1 MIILRGFA
9 ILVGMAIIAAM
20 AHVVTM
26 MAGGYE
32 ATIAPLI
39 WAAAAGLCL
48 GSICVGVAFSE
59 GRWVLAIVLFLAL
72 GAGEGDA
79 ILQTSEATIA
89 ARDAV
94 VAPIRDA
101 DRARDEATKRVA
113 DAVKAKADADSA
125 AIENAP
131 LPGCRRECRILLEGA
146 KSDAQDELLAARAA
160 LAALPEPRS
169 ADPLAD
175 RLHIDA
181 TTLDLIA
188 AGLRCFAIN
197 GLGAALIA
205 FGAHRRR
212 KLEERKLAARA
223 VSEMPRKAVIREAE
237 HAAQFA
243 VEALTPAAEHEADL
257 LTLHDA
263 YRGWCDSKG
272 IEPLSAA
279 RIGAVLANLFDGTGI
294 TIADRDGRRVAIG
307 IAVNGAVKRLSDP
320 RFRHHGEAR
329 GDIAAHCRGGFRQGT
344 TQRG

>member
-1 MIILRGFA
+1 MIILRGLA
-9 ILVGMAIIAAM
+9 ILVGVAIIAAM
-20 AHVVTM
+20 SHVVTM
-26 MAGGYE
+26 MAGGYA

-48 GSICVGVAFSE
+48 GSICIGVAFSE
-59 GRWVLAIVLFLAL
+59 GRWILAVALFLAL
-72 GAGEGDA
+72 AAGEGYA

-89 ARDAV
+89 ARDAA

-125 AIENAP
+125 AIEKAP
-131 LPGCRRECRILLEGA
+131 LHGCRKECRILLEGA
-146 KSDAQDELLAARAA
+146 KADAQRELLAARAA

-175 RLHIDA
+175 RLHIDG

-188 AGLRCFAIN
+188 AALRSFAIN

-212 KLEERKLAARA
+212 KIEERGPAAA
-223 VSEMPRKAVIREAE
+223 TISEMPRKAVIRETE

-263 YRGWCDSKG
+263 YRGWCDRKG

-279 RIGAVLANLFDGTGI
+279 RIGAVLASLFDGTGI
-294 TIADRDGRRVAIG
+294 VIAERNGRRVAIG
-307 IAVNGAVKRLSDP
+307 IAVNGAS
-320 RFRHHGEAR
+320 
-329 GDIAAHCRGGFRQGT
+329 
-344 TQRG
+344 QRRALGKMTKLA